1 MSKTPKNNQ
10 EQIHKLLFTYLDTN
24 FKDSYPELEV
34 RFGTRGVKPISRIDY
49 ENVIKK
55 LLSLG
60 FQINGG
66 QKHKL
71 NIISEYVDP
80 TNGKTLLSNVRTEM
94 EGLTNIQDYCRQN
107 SIVNPDSPAIE
118 FVRKSKYKDMRTGDI
133 LYPVNYD
140 DWSFRVSLQQEYKLD
155 SNTPVVHNILSN
167 WKENKKIFRL
177 INRIH
182 LIHPD
187 YPVQFDISITKS
199 SNRSGRYLVS
209 SYNIEESNVFN
220 NPEVYEIEIEI
231 DYNKIGKGTN
241 YDDVVKLHNLIKKMT
256 KFVLSGLQETNFPC
270 SYVEQHNVIQSY
282 LKMYQGQSYKEIRR
296 VYPSHFIGPSS
307 YTLQMN
313 NIMPINEN
321 VLTPNIRKDYTVTE
335 KADGMRKMLY
345 IHTTGKIYLIDT
357 NMHIQFTGAITHE
370 KALYNSLLDG
380 EHILHNKQKEFINLY
395 AAFDIYFIKGVDVRA
410 EGFMPVRNEDDSEK
424 ISEMKWRFPKLINV
438 IKMLEPV
445 SIVKGKESPIHINH
459 KNFYDTNNKKSIFAG
474 CNFILKK

>member
-167 WKENKKIFRL
+167 WKENKK
-177 INRIH
+177 
-182 LIHPD
+182 
-187 YPVQFDISITKS
+187 
-199 SNRSGRYLVS
+199 YL
-209 SYNIEESNVFN
+209 
-220 NPEVYEIEIEI
+220 
-231 DYNKIGKGTN
+231 D
-241 YDDVVKLHNLIKKMT
+241 
-256 KFVLSGLQETNFPC
+256 
-270 SYVEQHNVIQSY
+270 
-282 LKMYQGQSYKEIRR
+282 
-296 VYPSHFIGPSS
+296 
-307 YTLQMN
+307 
-313 NIMPINEN
+313 
-321 VLTPNIRKDYTVTE
+321 
-335 KADGMRKMLY
+335 
-345 IHTTGKIYLIDT
+345 
-357 NMHIQFTGAITHE
+357 
-370 KALYNSLLDG
+370 
-380 EHILHNKQKEFINLY
+380 
-395 AAFDIYFIKGVDVRA
+395 
-410 EGFMPVRNEDDSEK
+410 
-424 ISEMKWRFPKLINV
+424 
-438 IKMLEPV
+438 
-445 SIVKGKESPIHINH
+445 
-459 KNFYDTNNKKSIFAG
+459 
-474 CNFILKK
+474 